1 MVVKSY
7 LTPAVS
13 TNDWLSRRLV
23 GLKGSGVDACCAVVG
38 CISGIVF
45 GSVLV
50 IMTASPF
57 VYATRA
63 PSLGECRREL
73 VIGIS
78 GLILRVGPTAVFP
91 DFQRKLL
98 DALGEGDCA
107 VSGGSRCRRRLQ
119 ARG

>member
-1 MVVKSY
+1 MVVKSF

-13 TNDWLSRRLV
+13 TNDWLSRRLA
-23 GLKGSGVDACCAVVG
+23 GLKGSGVDAGCSVVG

-63 PSLGECRREL
+63 LSLLPPRNILHGRAVVPWLPARSALARLMAAASRR
-73 VIGIS
+73 S
-78 GLILRVGPTAVFP
+78 RRTGL
-91 DFQRKLL
+91 
-98 DALGEGDCA
+98 
-107 VSGGSRCRRRLQ
+107 SS
-119 ARG
+119 